1 MTPSSNQI
9 PTFGTPRE
17 NEERRDGGCGI
28 VYDPATK
35 LFAVGK
41 QYQTRTDP
49 IVTDTA
55 SQTPAT
61 GAPLSSDGALRI
73 FSGGVSADEDI
84 TVGILRE
91 VQEESGLY
99 DFAQVEL
106 IGQAFTHYYNSLR
119 NVNRVALATCLLIVL
134 KSADVQAVELEEH
147 ETFSLV
153 WVTAEE
159 LLADMK
165 ARNGNKDNDH
175 WMYFMEKALAR
186 LKELG
191 F

>member
-1 MTPSSNQI
+1 MNTDSNPQTTPSLEI

-41 QYQTRTDP
+41 QHQP
-49 IVTDTA
+49 GEI
-55 SQTPAT
+55 
-61 GAPLSSDGALRI
+61 SDGALRI

-84 TVGILRE
+84 KEGVLRE
-91 VQEESGLY
+91 VTEESGLY
-99 DFAQVEL
+99 DFAQIEV
-106 IGQAFTHYYNSLR
+106 IGQAFTHYHNSLR

-134 KSADVQAVELEEH
+134 KSADLKPVELEEH
-147 ETFSLV
+147 EKFSLT
-153 WVTAEE
+153 WVSADE
-159 LLADMK
+159 LLSDMK

-175 WMYFMEKALAR
+175 WIYFMDKCVAR
-186 LKELG
+186 LKEMR
-191 F
+191 FEI